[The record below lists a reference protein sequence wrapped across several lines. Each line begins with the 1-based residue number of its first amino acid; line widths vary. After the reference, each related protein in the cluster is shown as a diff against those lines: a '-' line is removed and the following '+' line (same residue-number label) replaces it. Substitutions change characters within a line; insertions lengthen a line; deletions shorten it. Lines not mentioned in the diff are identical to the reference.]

1 MKRKKLESKIQKR
14 EKEDLNFD
22 ENHISKKVRIETI
35 KNKME
40 NLSREKNL
48 AIAFDLGWSES
59 MNKKEISKLANQ
71 LARIH
76 GANKKDENSA
86 KIYFTNFKKTSD
98 LYQECVRKH
107 AGFEQFPI
115 ELRIVSFEN
124 FLKKILWFS
133 ETLKREESHID
144 MFPNDDLII
153 LSPDSETIL
162 EKVELGKVYVIGG
175 IVDETRK
182 NKLTLEVAEKYKLKS
197 VRLPIKE
204 HLERNPDSRNGSL
217 CTILSS
223 NQVFEILLAQFK
235 ASFSKFKSGVF
246 CSEISGTIKC

>member
-1 MKRKKLESKIQKR
+1 
-14 EKEDLNFD
+14 
-22 ENHISKKVRIETI
+22 
-35 KNKME
+35 
-40 NLSREKNL
+40 
-48 AIAFDLGWSES
+48 
-59 MNKKEISKLANQ
+59 
-71 LARIH
+71 
-76 GANKKDENSA
+76 
-86 KIYFTNFKKTSD
+86 
-98 LYQECVRKH
+98 
-107 AGFEQFPI
+107 
-115 ELRIVSFEN
+115 
-124 FLKKILWFS
+124 
-133 ETLKREESHID
+133 LKREESHID

-204 HLERNPDSRNGSL
+204 YLERNPDSRNGSL

-235 ASFSKFKSGVF
+235 ASFSKFKGRVF
-246 CSEISGTIKC
+246 CSEIFGTIKFC

>member
-1 MKRKKLESKIQKR
+1 M
-14 EKEDLNFD
+14 
-22 ENHISKKVRIETI
+22 
-35 KNKME
+35 
-40 NLSREKNL
+40 
-48 AIAFDLGWSES
+48 
-59 MNKKEISKLANQ
+59 
-71 LARIH
+71 
-76 GANKKDENSA
+76 
-86 KIYFTNFKKTSD
+86 
-98 LYQECVRKH
+98 
-107 AGFEQFPI
+107 
-115 ELRIVSFEN
+115 
-124 FLKKILWFS
+124 
-133 ETLKREESHID
+133 KREESHID

-235 ASFSKFKSGVF
+235 ARFSKFNQNLSGGFWECQGASFRRKTQSYFFSFDDRYFFV
-246 CSEISGTIKC
+246 S